1 MGACVPIFFFSTYN
15 AGLNLF
21 VNDYTLEEE
30 VLSTKIA
37 SSVSRAAKEK
47 NTTELFGSFF
57 IMDGRLY
64 SEEQMANW
72 RLQIW
77 QDVFWDLFYYSEYN
91 NNDYNAN
98 LFRTE
103 LEPRRDVF
111 LTGFGY
117 NEILDAMNDTSR
129 RGTDLKNEN
138 VHNFALNILAKGGI
152 LQFLLFFAM
161 YLSLIGYWYQKN
173 KNFKLLGFITFSL
186 MTAFFDVAM
195 ESVRFPFIFFGSIAY
210 LFNEN

>member
-1 MGACVPIFFFSTYN
+1 MLNNEDMIIDVNWPHVNEKLLIENLVELVIQVNGKLRGKIEIET
-15 AGLNLF
+15 GLGN
-21 VNDYTLEEE
+21 EE
-30 VLSTKIA
+30 VEVLA
-37 SSVSRAAKEK
+37 
-47 NTTELFGSFF
+47 
-57 IMDGRLY
+57 
-64 SEEQMANW
+64 
-72 RLQIW
+72 
-77 QDVFWDLFYYSEYN
+77 
-91 NNDYNAN
+91 
-98 LFRTE
+98 
-103 LEPRRDVF
+103 
-111 LTGFGY
+111 
-117 NEILDAMNDTSR
+117 
-129 RGTDLKNEN
+129 LKNEN